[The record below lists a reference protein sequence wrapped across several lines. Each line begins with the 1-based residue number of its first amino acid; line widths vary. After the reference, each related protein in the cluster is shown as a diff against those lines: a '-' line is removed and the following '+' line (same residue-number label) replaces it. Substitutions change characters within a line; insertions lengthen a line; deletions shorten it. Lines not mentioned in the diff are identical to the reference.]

1 MKLTHDSIRYHTMLI
16 SMFNC
21 PRGHN
26 DHHRQTDIGT
36 PRNAPKSEMPEGG
49 EDPASIAISSARAIA
64 RLIQVHQEEY
74 GISRSHVFALYAVNL
89 ALFLLLEFD
98 VFDISDP
105 DCILLTSAFAIITTR
120 SILGREVRSIFRRSV
135 SKSKKNGE
143 SKWDQLP
150 EGLKEILEDDS
161 DDSSDSEADHN
172 DEHEH
177 DGVSDGPN
185 HEGNTSTNTTPITPT
200 EEEDK
205 QMQKPK
211 KGRHPQEGSKGLCEM
226 LCRYETMT
234 LGRDDQVTGK
244 K

>member
-1 MKLTHDSIRYHTMLI
+1 MLI

-26 DHHRQTDIGT
+26 DQHKQTDIGT
-36 PRNAPKSEMPEGG
+36 LRNAPKSQMPEGG
-49 EDPASIAISSARAIA
+49 EDPASIATSSARAIA
-64 RLIQVHQEEY
+64 RLIRVHQEEY

-105 DCILLTSAFAIITTR
+105 DCISLTSAFAIITTR

-135 SKSKKNGE
+135 RRSKKNGE
-143 SKWDQLP
+143 SKWEQLP
-150 EGLKEILEDDS
+150 EGLREILEDDS
-161 DDSSDSEADHN
+161 SDSSDSEGDHN
-172 DEHEH
+172 DEHEQ

-185 HEGNTSTNTTPITPT
+185 HEGNTSTNTTPITPI

-205 QMQKPK
+205 QNHKPK
-211 KGRHPQEGSKGLCEM
+211 KGWGPPEGSKGLSEM
-226 LCRYETMT
+226 LCRYETMA
-234 LGRDDQVTGK
+234 LGRDDQVTRK